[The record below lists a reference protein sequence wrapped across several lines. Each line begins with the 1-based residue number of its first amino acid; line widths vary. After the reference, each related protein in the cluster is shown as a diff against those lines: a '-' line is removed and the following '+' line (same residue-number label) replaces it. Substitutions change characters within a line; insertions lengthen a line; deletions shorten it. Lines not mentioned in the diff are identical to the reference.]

1 MPPESDFDPEL
12 IRGLQALALST
23 FPKVCR
29 CCGRQFADVT
39 EYTKQTLVMPNGKQG
54 LKQSYDDD
62 GQVIVD
68 FFRNCPCGSTL
79 MDSFNDR
86 RNLTPA
92 GLARRQRFGELL
104 DYLIRR
110 GLDAVTARHELL
122 TVLQGGQSEIL
133 KKFRPP
139 AKKN

>member
-29 CCGRQFADVT
+29 CCGRQFADLT
-39 EYTKQTLVMPNGKQG
+39 EYTRQTLAMPNGKQG
-54 LKQSYDDD
+54 LKQSIDDD
-62 GQVIVD
+62 GKTIVD

-86 RNLTPA
+86 RNPTAA

-104 DYLIRR
+104 DYLVKH
-110 GLDAVTARHELL
+110 GLDAVSARTELL
-122 TVLQGGQSEIL
+122 KVLHGGQSEIL

-139 AKKN
+139 ARKI